1 MSTICLTK
9 ETVKQNI
16 ELFGRRLEQARAG
29 RGVRAVARE
38 IGVSPATL
46 SRVERGYMPDLE
58 TFGKICRWLKV
69 DPAEILGVK
78 QVVTRRPSVA
88 VHFRKDQALH
98 PDTAQ
103 ALAEMILAAQR
114 ALMVSEEERPE

>member
-1 MSTICLTK
+1 MK
-9 ETVKQNI
+9 ETTTASSLQ
-16 ELFGRRLEQARAG
+16 LFGRKVREARG
-29 RGVRAVARE
+29 SRGIRNVAEE

-46 SRVERGYMPDLE
+46 SRVERGFMPDLE

-78 QVVTRRPSVA
+78 EVLPKRPAAA
-88 VHFRKDQALH
+88 VHFRKDHALR
-98 PDTAQ
+98 PVTAQ

-114 ALMVSEEERPE
+114 AFMVAEEERSGRGV

>member
-1 MSTICLTK
+1 MK

-16 ELFGRRLEQARAG
+16 EIFGRKVEQERG
-29 RGVRAVARE
+29 KRGVREVAGE

-46 SRVERGYMPDLE
+46 SRVERGFMPDLE

-78 QVVTRRPSVA
+78 EVVTKRPAVA
-88 VHFRKDQALH
+88 VHFRKDQTLH
-98 PDTAQ
+98 PTTAQ

-114 ALMVSEEERPE
+114 AVMVSDPQGTD